1 MKKKILLIF
10 SLLALMVFGQ
20 ATIVSAQCDIVIDM
34 QDSYGDG
41 WNGASL
47 KVYNGA
53 DLLGTA
59 TIANGTSGQAIIT
72 VPDMALI
79 SLVWVSGSYDGEIS
93 FTVTNG
99 IGIQVYV
106 CELLGAPDAGEFFV
120 FTNVC
125 SSEGI
130 DVNLID
136 FPLPSKVAV
145 GDIEIEGV
153 IRNERDTPITSF
165 DLVYSLDGT
174 DSDVVTI
181 DGLNLAFNE
190 TSEFV
195 YPQLVTIDVGIH
207 EFELRVENI
216 NAQGDDDDPN
226 NNSLSA
232 EVLCVNEIFAKN
244 VVYEEAT
251 GTWCGWCPRGLVGL
265 NTMAHNYTDGS
276 WIGIGVHNGDPMTV
290 TEYDQGIYPFILGYP
305 SGLMN
310 REFEY
315 DPGLETLEPA
325 YLLAKSEISLGK
337 IEITAKSWDESTRD
351 LTVEATSNFAM
362 DLEGTSYN
370 LSMVIVESGL
380 TGTTSQW
387 NQSNYYSGGS
397 YGDLIDWD
405 GTNWADLSNPVLAAD
420 MVYNHVGRALVGGW
434 DGVAGIIPANVVYG
448 TPYNHEFT
456 YTLDEGFNPEEVNL
470 VVMLI
475 DHSTGIIVNAYEIAL
490 EADILTPEF
499 FSDVV
504 SGTAPLQVAFTDD
517 TEGGDVAEWSWDFD
531 NDGVEDSNE
540 QNPTYTYESAGSFSV
555 ALTVTNQTENSFT
568 MVKKDYISVGGVGVN
583 KISANNFKCYPNPA
597 KDFINVQSVDALNSI
612 KLFNVS
618 GQMVYENYANGSK
631 LQTIDI
637 SSFEKGIY
645 FMELNTETETKQ
657 IKIVVD

>member
-251 GTWCGWCPRGLVGL
+251 GT
-265 NTMAHNYTDGS
+265 
-276 WIGIGVHNGDPMTV
+276 
-290 TEYDQGIYPFILGYP
+290 
-305 SGLMN
+305 
-310 REFEY
+310 
-315 DPGLETLEPA
+315 
-325 YLLAKSEISLGK
+325 
-337 IEITAKSWDESTRD
+337 
-351 LTVEATSNFAM
+351 
-362 DLEGTSYN
+362 
-370 LSMVIVESGL
+370 
-380 TGTTSQW
+380 
-387 NQSNYYSGGS
+387 
-397 YGDLIDWD
+397 
-405 GTNWADLSNPVLAAD
+405 
-420 MVYNHVGRALVGGW
+420 
-434 DGVAGIIPANVVYG
+434 
-448 TPYNHEFT
+448 
-456 YTLDEGFNPEEVNL
+456 
-470 VVMLI
+470 
-475 DHSTGIIVNAYEIAL
+475 
-490 EADILTPEF
+490 
-499 FSDVV
+499 
-504 SGTAPLQVAFTDD
+504 
-517 TEGGDVAEWSWDFD
+517 
-531 NDGVEDSNE
+531 
-540 QNPTYTYESAGSFSV
+540 
-555 ALTVTNQTENSFT
+555 
-568 MVKKDYISVGGVGVN
+568 
-583 KISANNFKCYPNPA
+583 
-597 KDFINVQSVDALNSI
+597 
-612 KLFNVS
+612 
-618 GQMVYENYANGSK
+618 
-631 LQTIDI
+631 
-637 SSFEKGIY
+637 
-645 FMELNTETETKQ
+645 
-657 IKIVVD
+657 